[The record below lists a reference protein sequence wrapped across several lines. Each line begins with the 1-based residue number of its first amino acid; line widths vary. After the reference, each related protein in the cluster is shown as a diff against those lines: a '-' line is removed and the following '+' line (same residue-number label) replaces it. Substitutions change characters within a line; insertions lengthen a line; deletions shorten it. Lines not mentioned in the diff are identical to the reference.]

1 MMSDKLPTSDAS
13 PDACEG
19 SSGGE
24 PWALIWGERRPPR
37 IHVLSDVHLDTGPY
51 EIPTALE
58 FDILVAAGD
67 IGPVELAV
75 PWLAGIGRP
84 VVYVLGNH
92 EAWDREIGAVVEAAR
107 DLARGTK
114 VHVLEQEGVVIYG
127 VRFLGATLWTNFGE
141 WNPALVQSAAMHM
154 QDYRYIRATAWYQ
167 DGSNAN
173 NARGLLTS
181 ADLPGLEPKPS
192 ASGDISFSPAI
203 AYCIHRDTVSWLAA
217 ELSKPFAG
225 PTIVVTHHAPSLL
238 CLASFGVDDILLNPS
253 NRSDMRRHP
262 DFVRVGAYASALE
275 PLLAKHRTK
284 IAAWVHGHLHMHAD
298 LLVEG
303 VRVTSNAR
311 GYAIGV
317 ITEKDIAEASWLGLR
332 LTRRDVEQSEI
343 RHRNNPFAGDGKGF
357 DRRFVLDLS
366 TGFQAPL
373 TSALKEVVAE
383 VEAIISDCK
392 RLLPYVNT
400 EMDVPRYAVRRSFA
414 DNIYRAEVAIDRV
427 TAGPAKAVDKY
438 AGSALSTHGAPTY
451 LPALASY
458 NNTAAEPAIE
468 RIYEGTLVK
477 LEAWYVWLVALPAAA
492 LVAQR
497 RWCRA
502 ALSALTWCQE
512 RGLAVEVLGPTWRGA
527 FELAECQHITL
538 ITDEP
543 DESDM
548 YLALDEYLVE
558 SGYRGFVPMI
568 EAREVLEAAD
578 RSRLLTAA
586 DLQAICAE
594 I

>member
-1 MMSDKLPTSDAS
+1 MKPMKPSYAFG
-13 PDACEG
+13 EG
-19 SSGGE
+19 K
-24 PWALIWGERRPPR
+24 WQLIWAQQPPR
-37 IHVLSDVHLDTGPY
+37 IHVLSDVHLETGTY
-51 EIPTALE
+51 EIPDDLE

-67 IGPVELAV
+67 IGPIEMAV
-75 PWLAGIGRP
+75 PWLAGLGRP
-84 VVYVLGNH
+84 VIYVLGNH
-92 EAWDREIGAVVEAAR
+92 ENWDRDIGSTAENAR
-107 DLARGTK
+107 ILARGTN
-114 VHVLEQEGVVIYG
+114 VHVLEQESIVIGG

-141 WNPALVQSAAMHM
+141 WHPALVQSAATHM
-154 QDYRYIRATAWYQ
+154 QDFRYISATEWYQ
-167 DGSNAN
+167 QSGNAD
-173 NARGLLTS
+173 AVRGLLTS
-181 ADLPGLEPKPS
+181 ANLPGLEPKPS

-225 PTIVVTHHAPSLL
+225 PTIVVTHHAPSLR

-373 TSALKEVVAE
+373 TAALKEVVGE

-392 RLLPYVNT
+392 RLLPYINT
-400 EMDVPRYAVRRSFA
+400 EFDVPRYAVRRAFA
-414 DNIYRAEVAIDRV
+414 DDIYRAEIALETV
-427 TAGPAKAVDKY
+427 TAGSAKAVDKY
-438 AGSALSTHGAPTY
+438 AGSTLSSHGAPAH

-458 NNTAAEPAIE
+458 NNMAAEPAIE
-468 RIYEGTLVK
+468 RIYESTLVK
-477 LEAWYVWLVALPAAA
+477 LNAWHAWLVALPTAV

-497 RWCRA
+497 RWCAA
-502 ALSALTWCQE
+502 ALSALTWCQQ
-512 RGLAVEVLGPTWRGA
+512 RGLAADVLRPKWRGA
-527 FELAECQHITL
+527 FEIAECQYITL
-538 ITDEP
+538 VVDEP
-543 DESDM
+543 DE
-548 YLALDEYLVE
+548 ADEYIKLDSYLVDA
-558 SGYRGFVPMI
+558 GYRGFIPTI
-568 EAREVLEAAD
+568 EARDELGAAE
-578 RSRLLTAA
+578 RGRLLTVAE
-586 DLQAICAE
+586 LQAICGE
-594 I
+594 R